1 MGTPYYISPEILSGS
16 YNEKCDI
23 WSAGVILYSQLSGE
37 LPFNGSSAEEIYSK
51 IEKREI
57 NFPPEKWDSIS
68 KEAKDLINHMLM
80 PEKERFTAAQVLA
93 HSWFKIIHEIPL
105 EKLNFN
111 TEFFKR
117 YIRRKQLKKMIIVYI
132 ASRLQESEINDLKE
146 IFKAFDKDND
156 GQISYDE
163 FKEGIKKLESNSIKP
178 NEFHD
183 YFNSI
188 DTDKKGKIDFTEFIA
203 SVLQRK
209 IFLKKERLY
218 DALSMLDKQHKGK
231 ISKEDIMNIL
241 KMEPKDDKYIAE
253 LMKNADSNGDGF
265 IDYKEFLLFMGYQK
279 EE

>member
-1 MGTPYYISPEILSGS
+1 
-16 YNEKCDI
+16 
-23 WSAGVILYSQLSGE
+23 
-37 LPFNGSSAEEIYSK
+37 
-51 IEKREI
+51 
-57 NFPPEKWDSIS
+57 
-68 KEAKDLINHMLM
+68 
-80 PEKERFTAAQVLA
+80 
-93 HSWFKIIHEIPL
+93 
-105 EKLNFN
+105 
-111 TEFFKR
+111 
-117 YIRRKQLKKMIIVYI
+117 MIIVYI

-188 DTDKKGKIDFTEFIA
+188 DTDKNGKIDFTEFIA

-218 DALSMLDKQHKGK
+218 DAFSMLDKQHKGK

-253 LMKNADSNGDGF
+253 LMKNADSKRRW
-265 IDYKEFLLFMGYQK
+265 IY
-279 EE
+279 